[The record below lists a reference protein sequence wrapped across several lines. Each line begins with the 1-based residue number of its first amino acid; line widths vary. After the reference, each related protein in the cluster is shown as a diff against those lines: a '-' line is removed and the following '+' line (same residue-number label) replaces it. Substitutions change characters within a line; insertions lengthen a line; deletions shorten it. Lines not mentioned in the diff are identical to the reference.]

1 MKLDKDGYEIYNDD
15 DQKLGVPL
23 QVPTLRDKIRQ
34 LIISEQ
40 DLQNM
45 KNGPA
50 ETWEEA
56 NDFDI
61 GDDEELKSEYE
72 IDDPIDPELYTDPSP
87 EKEAPKNETES
98 KAEQDPKRDDKTET
112 NAGKKEEK

>member
-40 DLQNM
+40 ELQNM

-72 IDDPIDPELYTDPSP
+72 IDDPIDPELYTDPTP
-87 EKEAPKNETES
+87 EEKAPKDEAKQEAKQDS
-98 KAEQDPKRDDKTET
+98 KGNDKTET
-112 NAGKKEEK
+112 TTSKKEEK